1 MRGAPPCKRQRPFL
15 DYPHRWLSQHGS
27 RPYGVL
33 SAFLVSCRCRGK
45 HTTLYFIPLAPHH
58 PCCLLLKI
66 SYSHHCIWLPT
77 NDSLNSVK
85 NPFGELIFF
94 IEKRCLG
101 PSLCTYLNVWICTE
115 EDMCMWKAYTPLRK
129 AGCVSVNKLT

>member
-1 MRGAPPCKRQRPFL
+1 MRGAPPCKCQRPFL
-15 DYPHRWLSQHGS
+15 DYPHWWLSQHGS

-45 HTTLYFIPLAPHH
+45 HTTLDFIPFAPHH

-77 NDSLNSVK
+77 NNSLNSVK

-94 IEKRCLG
+94 IKNTASG
-101 PSLCTYLNVWICTE
+101 YFSLYMHKYVYMYRRGYVYMEGTHSSRKNWVGIC
-115 EDMCMWKAYTPLRK
+115 
-129 AGCVSVNKLT
+129 